1 MRTTTLVPAHRAE
14 DSWEPGRMHA
24 FLKMPGRQTK
34 AEDQMPLL
42 DAVMLCTPGNIDGM
56 LLPLRKG
63 GLKLTNLP

>member
-1 MRTTTLVPAHRAE
+1 
-14 DSWEPGRMHA
+14 MHA
-24 FLKMPGRQTK
+24 FLKMPGGQTK